1 MKFVVPV
8 VTNGKVYV
16 GAQMEVDVFGLL
28 GSEPQTAAPL
38 MNPPAGSYAG
48 SVVLTMTSAT
58 PNATIYYT
66 TDGSAP
72 STASSIYSGPVTLTV
87 TTTINAMAIASGS
100 IQSSDTTAAYVVAS
114 QTAPPNFTPSPG
126 SYISAQSVT
135 LTDDT
140 TGAVIYYTTNGTT
153 PTHSSAVYTSPIA
166 VSSTTTIRAIASSPG
181 LSDSAVVNG
190 TFTISSNGTT
200 PINFG
205 LGFSNPGCMQMNGS
219 TGLDDSRL
227 QLTSGAAGQAGSA
240 FCTTQVD
247 VRGFVTDFTFQLS
260 DAQADGITFSLQNS
274 SAGAK
279 ALGLAGGGLGYASD
293 TVGGSGGITP
303 SVAIKFDLY
312 NNNGEGDDSTGLYT
326 DGASPTTPSVDLT
339 SSGVDLHSGDTM
351 AVHLSYDGTT
361 LTMSITDAVV
371 NKTFTH
377 SWAVNIPAII
387 GGNLAYA
394 GFTGGTGGLTAS
406 QKIESW
412 TFVSYVPQAQQ
423 WTIVTTSESAP
434 NAPVLTDA
442 NGNPYPC
449 SGQNPDNP
457 NDSNPNCYNPLVI
470 TTDVARS
477 YDSGRRDEHDHA
489 GQYRLRIPAA
499 RLPEASP
506 TSPPQ
511 VMFRH
516 GSYTAVI
523 SVVLDNGA
531 TITFSGTSSSNSN
544 QFSGTYSSAGSPA
557 WGATRVRSPRHC
569 FQRSQECMLDRLN
582 PRPADQVPACRW
594 DYRRIGIL
602 TSPAQITPAGGAP
615 VCFSNLTIGTPLA
628 NTYGPSMA
636 SGDVIEAFGSDSTG
650 NVVAFVASN
659 TDANEKA
666 LPAGGLFVTY
676 LGLAGA
682 CNGIAGTDVPF
693 RKVEPRRWQPPR
705 PISPRPPIAPRH
717 APIWRFNTAH
727 APLWGHH
734 LERPEHAPNL
744 RP

>member
-1 MKFVVPV
+1 
-8 VTNGKVYV
+8 
-16 GAQMEVDVFGLL
+16 
-28 GSEPQTAAPL
+28 

-153 PTHSSAVYTSPIA
+153 PTYSSAVYTSPIA
-166 VSSTTTIRAIASSPG
+166 VSSTTTIRAIASSAG

-326 DGASPTTPSVDLT
+326 DGTSPTTPSVDLT

-434 NAPVLTDA
+434 NVPPLTDSS
-442 NGNPYPC
+442 GNPFPC
-449 SGQNPDNP
+449 GSQDPDNI
-457 NDSNPNCYNPLVI
+457 NDSNPNCYNPLMF
-470 TTDVARS
+470 TTDWRAS
-477 YDSGRRDEHDHA
+477 AAASGGTTYA
-489 GQYRLRIPAA
+489 VMPNSLTNSGCSASGNVTNINVSGY
-499 RLPEASP
+499 LP
-506 TSPPQ
+506 T
-511 VMFRH
+511 
-516 GSYTAVI
+516 GSYSA
-523 SVVLDNGA
+523 SVTMTLDNGA
-531 TITFSGTSSSNSN
+531 TVIFTGSPSANNSEFSGT
-544 QFSGTYSSAGSPA
+544 FA
-557 WGATRVRSPRHC
+557 
-569 FQRSQECMLDRLN
+569 
-582 PRPADQVPACRW
+582 
-594 DYRRIGIL
+594 
-602 TSPAQITPAGGAP
+602 
-615 VCFSNLTIGTPLA
+615 
-628 NTYGPSMA
+628 
-636 SGDVIEAFGSDSTG
+636 STG
-650 NVVAFVASN
+650 SCMNG
-659 TDANEKA
+659 DERHLIHGIA
-666 LPAGGLFVTY
+666 LPCCEWLLY
-676 LGLAGA
+676 RLL
-682 CNGIAGTDVPF
+682 
-693 RKVEPRRWQPPR
+693 
-705 PISPRPPIAPRH
+705 
-717 APIWRFNTAH
+717 
-727 APLWGHH
+727 
-734 LERPEHAPNL
+734 
-744 RP
+744 